1 MSKDRWSS
9 ITLIL
14 FICSALGSVGTF
26 MSYAEPTPLAYTLFI
41 WPVIFGVVTWRLRVA
56 VRKER
61 AAGEAAARQAAE
73 DARRAREEAEA
84 RRKAEQ
90 AKFRYERFPVA
101 GVTFKNEDGTDRQKI
116 LREIAMNND
125 GSTEVEFR
133 EDTALGDESAI
144 EVLTEYG
151 CVGFIRRSDKAKI
164 RRFFDRKV
172 RSSYL
177 WVELFENEEG
187 QKIYR
192 ADVNVVMHRDDP
204 EQAWY
209 FDDLQES

>member
-1 MSKDRWSS
+1 MAVKICESFNAVICQRIVLPVVKVDIADSKSGKIILKIGS
-9 ITLIL
+9 QGFITLREFPKLNSRERRRHCHEFNIVVFAVL
-14 FICSALGSVGTF
+14 NQLCQVLHAL
-26 MSYAEPTPLAYTLFI
+26 
-41 WPVIFGVVTWRLRVA
+41 
-56 VRKER
+56 
-61 AAGEAAARQAAE
+61 
-73 DARRAREEAEA
+73 
-84 RRKAEQ
+84 
-90 AKFRYERFPVA
+90 
-101 GVTFKNEDGTDRQKI
+101 RQKI

-192 ADVNVVMHRDDP
+192 ADVNFVMHRDDP

-209 FDDLQES
+209 FDDLPKQ